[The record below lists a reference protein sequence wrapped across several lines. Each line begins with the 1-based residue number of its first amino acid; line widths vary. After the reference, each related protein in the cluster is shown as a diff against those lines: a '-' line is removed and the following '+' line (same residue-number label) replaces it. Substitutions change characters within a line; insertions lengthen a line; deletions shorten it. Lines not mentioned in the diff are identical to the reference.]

1 MKVRN
6 ELNALLYKY
15 KMEDKDIPGRLPNYS
30 KFTSIADGNTEK
42 VFSELRSGEL
52 DLISDKR
59 ILSKTTLKNAA
70 YHFVLSVSA
79 ISDACMDSGM
89 GQTEACTLSDIYIL
103 KADDCQTADAI
114 YKLYEEMCLD
124 FSKRMQEI
132 RKEAVISLYI
142 RKCIDYI
149 YENPAANLSVKT
161 LAERMKL
168 NPTYL
173 SRLFRQEVGISLKQ
187 FVKEA
192 RVDIAE
198 NLLKY
203 SELSYQVI
211 STSLGFSSQSSFIA
225 VFKIIKGVTPKVYRE
240 KNFVIHK

>member
-6 ELNALLYKY
+6 ELNALLYKN
-15 KMEDKDIPGRLPNYS
+15 KMENKDIPERLPHYS
-30 KFTSIADGNTEK
+30 KFASIADGNTQK
-42 VFSELRSGEL
+42 VFSELKNREL

-59 ILSKTTLKNAA
+59 ILSKNTLKNAA

-79 ISDACMDSGM
+79 ISDACIDGGM

-124 FSKRMQEI
+124 FAKRMQEI
-132 RKEAVISLYI
+132 RKETVISLHI

-149 YENPAANLSVKT
+149 YENPAANLSVRS
-161 LAERMKL
+161 LAETMKL
-168 NPTYL
+168 NSTYL
-173 SRLFRQEVGISLKQ
+173 SRLFRKEVGIPLKQ

-198 NLLKY
+198 NLLLY
-203 SELSYQVI
+203 SDLS
-211 STSLGFSSQSSFIA
+211 
-225 VFKIIKGVTPKVYRE
+225 
-240 KNFVIHK
+240 